1 VDFAASQAPNTANLL
16 PDPDRAKYLAILQAA
31 LTITLDVLDPRD
43 RLRLAYY
50 YADDLTLAD
59 VGRLLGEHEATAS
72 RNLERTRRDIRRR
85 VETALRDDKKMSEAQ
100 VRQCCEYARGEWP
113 FDLAAGLRSDRPR
126 ATDSRSPEKAGELSA
141 ED

>member
-1 VDFAASQAPNTANLL
+1 L